1 MTELI
6 HPYVGLLPGGGHDE
20 PVSVASDLRRARA
33 AATIAFFVTGG
44 VFATWAAR
52 LPTIQERLHLS
63 PGGLSIAL
71 VGMEAGALVGLVAGG
86 RIVAALGSP
95 PSLRLGFAVYPP
107 ALVAVALAPD
117 LGWLMAAVVV
127 MGAANSVIDVAI
139 NVQGVELERR
149 YARPL
154 LSGLHSA
161 HSFGVLGG
169 GLVGTAVAVGEI
181 PLAAHFTAVAAIAL
195 AASQAAVAW
204 LVSERRTAGGG
215 HRRGPARPDTAGGGH
230 RRGPAR
236 PDTAGGG
243 HRRGHVRR
251 PRLPDRA
258 LATLGLLAFGAFFVE
273 GAANDWSAVHL
284 RTVHATSPALAAA
297 AFTAFS
303 LTLALGRTAGDRLV
317 ARRGRGR
324 VVRAAALTA
333 ALGAG
338 LVIAAPSAPAAIAG
352 WSILGLG
359 MAPIA
364 PTLLGTAPK
373 IAATS
378 PPAAIATVSAIGY
391 AGSFAGP
398 PLIGALAE
406 LTSLTAA
413 LGLLVI
419 GALALALRAPHAL
432 VDRPNPPRSRQ
443 RRAPPRDIAPASPQY
458 YDPDQRT
465 TSP

>member
-1 MTELI
+1 MTDLI
-6 HPYVGLLPGGGHDE
+6 HPYVALLPGRGHDE

-33 AATIAFFVTGG
+33 AATLTFFLTGA

-52 LPTIQERLHLS
+52 LPTIQEHLHLS

-86 RIVAALGSP
+86 RIVGAMGSP

-107 ALVAVALAPD
+107 ALVAAALAPR
-117 LGWLMAAVVV
+117 LEWLVAAVVV

-149 YARPL
+149 YGRPL

-169 GLVGTAVAVGEI
+169 GLAGTAAAVGEV
-181 PLAAHFTAVAAIAL
+181 PLTAHFAVAAGIAV
-195 AASQAAVAW
+195 AASQSAVGW
-204 LVSERRTAGGG
+204 LVRERRTAG
-215 HRRGPARPDTAGGGH
+215 HRRVRE
-230 RRGPAR
+230 
-236 PDTAGGG
+236 
-243 HRRGHVRR
+243 RR

-333 ALGAG
+333 ALGAA
-338 LVIAAPSAPAAIAG
+338 LVVAAPSATPAIAG

-373 IAATS
+373 IAAAS

-406 LTSLTAA
+406 VTSLTGA

-419 GALALALRAPHAL
+419 GALAIALRAPHAL
-432 VDRPNPPRSRQ
+432 VDRSPRGTHEPTVQPKAR
-443 RRAPPRDIAPASPQY
+443 PHRDIAPASPPY

>member
-1 MTELI
+1 MTVLI
-6 HPYVGLLPGGGHDE
+6 HPYVALLPGGGQDE
-20 PVSVASDLRRARA
+20 PVSVPNDLRRARA
-33 AATIAFFVTGG
+33 AATLVFFLTGA

-95 PSLRLGFAVYPP
+95 PSLQLGFAVYPP
-107 ALVAVALAPD
+107 ALAAAALAPD
-117 LGWLMAAVVV
+117 LEWLVAAVVV

-161 HSFGVLGG
+161 HSFGVLAG
-169 GLVGTAVAVGEI
+169 GLAGTAVAVGEV
-181 PLAAHFTAVAAIAL
+181 PLAAHFAIAAAIAVAAG
-195 AASQAAVAW
+195 QAAVGR
-204 LVSERRTAGGG
+204 LVRERRTARGG
-215 HRRGPARPDTAGGGH
+215 HRRKPARCLLAGA
-230 RRGPAR
+230 AR
-236 PDTAGGG
+236 A
-243 HRRGHVRR
+243 
-251 PRLPDRA
+251 RLPDRA
-258 LATLGLLAFGAFFVE
+258 LAALGVLAFGAFFVE

-284 RTVHATSPALAAA
+284 RTIHATSPALAAG

-303 LTLALGRTAGDRLV
+303 LTLALGRTGGDRLV

-333 ALGAG
+333 GLGAG

-419 GALALALRAPHAL
+419 GALAIALRAPHAL
-432 VDRPNPPRSRQ
+432 ADRSPRITDEPTPQPPKAR
-443 RRAPPRDIAPASPQY
+443 PPRDIAPASPQY

>member
-107 ALVAVALAPD
+107 ALVAVALAPG
-117 LGWLMAAVVV
+117 LEWLVAAVVV

-215 HRRGPARPDTAGGGH
+215 PRRNDARPDTAGDDH
-230 RRGPAR
+230 RP
-236 PDTAGGG
+236 
-243 HRRGHVRR
+243 GHVRR

-338 LVIAAPSAPAAIAG
+338 LVIAAPSPTAAIAG

-373 IAATS
+373 VAATS

-419 GALALALRAPHAL
+419 GALAIALRAPHAL
-432 VDRPNPPRSRQ
+432 VDHPNPPRSRQ